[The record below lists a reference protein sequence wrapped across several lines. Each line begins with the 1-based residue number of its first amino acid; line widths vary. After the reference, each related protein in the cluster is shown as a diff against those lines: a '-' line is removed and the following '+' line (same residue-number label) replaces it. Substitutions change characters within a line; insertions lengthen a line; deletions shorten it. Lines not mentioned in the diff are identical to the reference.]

1 MSFVKIM
8 RITVAVL
15 FVVVLAVIA
24 RYFMVRSQEET
35 GVPVKTDEIV
45 QKKVEKREKPE
56 HFEFKGEEKSL
67 HVKADKQFI
76 AEDDNYHAEGS
87 VEIIFFKEREG
98 QDVLLSGGKV
108 IYDKDMTRFRSS
120 DQAKARFKDLLVE
133 SVLLNYDNE
142 EENFW
147 TEEGARFSS
156 RRLTGSAQKMY
167 YQMKQ
172 EKIKLQGDVHLQIE
186 PKTET
191 SSTLKV
197 TGRMLDY
204 NEKSKQGK
212 IEGDVK
218 LFYGESRA
226 TAEIMRFELYPDGEQ
241 IKTLIL
247 EKNAWASLVVKEKEN
262 RPSPDQSPLFVQS
275 VKREIEGEEIRMR
288 FFQENSELQEVEAQR
303 DSSFKFIS
311 STGDFTR
318 ILAESA
324 KFIFN
329 NEGELEEFQALKNA
343 KIVKQAE
350 NPDEARVIEGDSFN
364 KKRYSDVL
372 HVKGKGPYDA
382 KMSSLGSNVFAE
394 EMTIFLDS
402 SNLEVKR
409 GVKVILKSKTGEN
422 RPVGIFSKEQPVFI
436 QAREMRFFA
445 EQKRFLF
452 NRDIKIWQQKK
463 VLGAEEIELFEETGQ
478 ILCTG
483 RVESTLPHTTKE
495 GKEEKIKISSQK
507 MMYFPEENLVVY
519 QEKGCLTV
527 KDAILRARFISVYL
541 GEENKGIQKIVAREK
556 VIILQSMGEARG
568 EEAIY
573 NPEEE
578 SLELLGN
585 PVFIDKDKGTT
596 EGDKLTFY
604 MADGRILVENKD
616 RERSVTVIKRER

>member
-1 MSFVKIM
+1 MSFVKVM
-8 RITVAVL
+8 RIMVVVL
-15 FVVVLAVIA
+15 FVIVLAVIV
-24 RYFMVRSQEET
+24 RYFLVRSQEET
-35 GVPVKTDEIV
+35 RVPVKTDEIV

-67 HVKADKQFI
+67 HVKADKQFV

-133 SVLLNYDNE
+133 SVLLDYDNE
-142 EENFW
+142 KENFW
-147 TEEGARFSS
+147 TEEGVRFSS

-172 EKIKLQGDVHLQIE
+172 EKLKLQGDVRLQIE

-191 SSTLKV
+191 SFTLKV

-204 NEKSKQGK
+204 NERSKQGK

-218 LFYGESRA
+218 LCYGESHA

-241 IKTLIL
+241 IKNLIL
-247 EKNAWASLVVKEKEN
+247 EKNAWASLIVKEEEN

-288 FFQENSELQEVEAQR
+288 FFQENSELQEVEARR

-311 STGDFTR
+311 STGDFTQ
-318 ILAESA
+318 ILADSA
-324 KFIFN
+324 KFIFDSK
-329 NEGELEEFQALKNA
+329 GELEEFQALKNA

-350 NPDEARVIEGDSFN
+350 NPDEARLIEGDSFN
-364 KKRYSDVL
+364 KKRNSDVL

-382 KMSSLGSNVFAE
+382 KVSSLGSNVFAE

-422 RPVGIFSKEQPVFI
+422 RPVGIFSKEQPVLI
-436 QAREMRFFA
+436 QAKEMRFFA

-452 NRDIKIWQQKK
+452 NRNIKIWQQKK

-507 MMYFPEENLVVY
+507 MIYFPEENLVAY
-519 QEKGCLTV
+519 QEKGFLAV
-527 KDAILRARFISVYL
+527 KNATLRARFISVYL
-541 GEENKGIQKIVAREK
+541 GEENKGIHKIVAREK
-556 VIILQSMGEARG
+556 VIILQSMGEGRG

>member
-1 MSFVKIM
+1 MSFVKAM
-8 RITVAVL
+8 RIMVVVL
-15 FVVVLAVIA
+15 FVVVLAVIV
-24 RYFMVRSQEET
+24 RYFLVRSQEEIR
-35 GVPVKTDEIV
+35 VPVKTDEIV
-45 QKKVEKREKPE
+45 QKKVEKRENPE

-76 AEDDNYHAEGS
+76 ADDGNYRAEGS

-98 QDVLLSGGKV
+98 QDVLLSGNKV

-133 SVLLNYDNE
+133 SVLLDYDNE
-142 EENFW
+142 KEIFW
-147 TEEGARFSS
+147 TEEGVRFSS
-156 RRLTGSAQKMY
+156 RRLVGSAQKMH

-172 EKIKLQGDVHLQIE
+172 EKLKLQGDVRLQIK

-241 IKTLIL
+241 IKALIL
-247 EKNAWASLVVKEKEN
+247 EKKAWASLVVKKEEN

-288 FFQENSELQEVEAQR
+288 FFQENSELQEVEAQQ
-303 DSSFKFIS
+303 DSSSKFIS
-311 STGDFTR
+311 STGDFTQ
-318 ILAESA
+318 ILADSA
-324 KFIFN
+324 KFIFDSN
-329 NEGELEEFQALKNA
+329 GELEEFQALKNA
-343 KIVKQAE
+343 KIVKQTE
-350 NPDEARVIEGDSFN
+350 NPDEARLIEGDSFN
-364 KKRYSDVL
+364 KKRNSDVL

-394 EMTIFLDS
+394 EMTVFLDS

-409 GVKVILKSKTGEN
+409 GVKVILKSKAGEN

-507 MMYFPEENLVVY
+507 MMYFPEENLVAY
-519 QEKGCLTV
+519 QEKGFLAV
-527 KDAILRARFISVYL
+527 KNATLQARFISVYL

-568 EEAIY
+568 EEALY

-578 SLELLGN
+578 SLELFGN
-585 PVFIDKDKGTT
+585 PVFIDKDKGKT
-596 EGDKLTFY
+596 EGHKLTFY
-604 MADGRILVENKD
+604 MADGRIFVENKD

>member
-1 MSFVKIM
+1 MSFVKAM
-8 RITVAVL
+8 RIMVVVL
-15 FVVVLAVIA
+15 FVVVLAVIV
-24 RYFMVRSQEET
+24 RYFLVRSQEEIR
-35 GVPVKTDEIV
+35 VPVKTDEIV
-45 QKKVEKREKPE
+45 QKKVEKRENPE

-76 AEDDNYHAEGS
+76 ADDGNYRAEGS

-98 QDVLLSGGKV
+98 QDVLLSGNKV

-133 SVLLNYDNE
+133 SVLLDYDNE
-142 EENFW
+142 KEIFW
-147 TEEGARFSS
+147 TEEGVRFSS
-156 RRLTGSAQKMY
+156 RRLVGSAQKMH

-172 EKIKLQGDVHLQIE
+172 EKLKLQGDVRLQIK

-241 IKTLIL
+241 IKALIL
-247 EKNAWASLVVKEKEN
+247 EKKAWASLVVKKEEN

-288 FFQENSELQEVEAQR
+288 FFQENSELQEVEAQQ
-303 DSSFKFIS
+303 DSSSKFIS
-311 STGDFTR
+311 STGDFTQ
-318 ILAESA
+318 ILADSA
-324 KFIFN
+324 KFIFDSN
-329 NEGELEEFQALKNA
+329 GELEEFQALKNA
-343 KIVKQAE
+343 KIVKQTE
-350 NPDEARVIEGDSFN
+350 NPDEARLIEGDSFN
-364 KKRYSDVL
+364 KKRNSDVL

-394 EMTIFLDS
+394 EMTVFLDS

-409 GVKVILKSKTGEN
+409 GVKVILKSKAGEN

-507 MMYFPEENLVVY
+507 MMYFPEENLVAY
-519 QEKGCLTV
+519 QEKGFLAV
-527 KDAILRARFISVYL
+527 KNATLQARFISVYL

-568 EEAIY
+568 EEA
-573 NPEEE
+573 PEEE
-578 SLELLGN
+578 SLELFGN
-585 PVFIDKDKGTT
+585 PVFIDKDKGKT
-596 EGDKLTFY
+596 EGHKLTFY
-604 MADGRILVENKD
+604 MADGRIFVENKD

>member
-8 RITVAVL
+8 RITVVVL
-15 FVVVLAVIA
+15 FVVVLAVIG
-24 RYFMVRSQEET
+24 RYFMVRSQDET
-35 GVPVKTDEIV
+35 GIPVKTDEIV

-56 HFEFKGEEKSL
+56 HFEFNGEERSL

-76 AEDDNYHAEGS
+76 AEDGNYHAEGS
-87 VEIIFFKEREG
+87 VEITFFKEREG
-98 QDVLLSGGKV
+98 QDVILYGGKV

-133 SVLLNYDNE
+133 SILLNYANE

-147 TEEGARFSS
+147 TEEGVRLSS
-156 RRLTGSAQKMY
+156 RRLTGTAQKLY

-172 EKIKLQGDVHLQIE
+172 EILKLQGDVDLQIE

-212 IEGDVK
+212 VEGNVQ
-218 LFYGESRA
+218 LIYGESRA
-226 TAEIMRFELYPDGEQ
+226 SAEIMKFELFPDGEQ

-247 EKNAWASLVVKEKEN
+247 ERDAWASLVAKEN
-262 RPSPDQSPLFVQS
+262 ESSPSPDQSLLFVQS

-288 FFQENSELQEVEAQR
+288 FFQENSELKEVEAQGE
-303 DSSFKFIS
+303 SSFKFIS

-318 ILAESA
+318 VLAESA
-324 KFIFN
+324 KFIFDS
-329 NEGELEEFQALKNA
+329 EGELEEFQAFKNA

-350 NPDEARVIEGDSFN
+350 NPDEARLIEGDSFH
-364 KKRYSDVL
+364 KKKNSDSL
-372 HVKGKGPYDA
+372 HIKGKGPYDA
-382 KMSSLGSNVFAE
+382 KMSSLGNNVFAE
-394 EMTIFLDS
+394 EMTVFLDS
-402 SNLEVKR
+402 SNLEVRR
-409 GVKVILKSKTGEN
+409 GVKVILKSKTGEK

-436 QAREMRFFA
+436 QAREMRYFA
-445 EQKRFLF
+445 DQKRFLF
-452 NRDIKIWQQKK
+452 NRDIKTWQQKK
-463 VLGAEEIELFEETGQ
+463 VLSAEEMELFDETGQ
-478 ILCTG
+478 ILCSG

-507 MMYFPEENLVVY
+507 MMYLPEENLVVY
-519 QEKGCLTV
+519 QEKGSLIV
-527 KDAILRARFISVYL
+527 KDATLQARIISVYL
-541 GEENKGIQKIVAREK
+541 GEENKGIQKIVARER

-585 PVFIDKDKGTT
+585 PVFIDKDKGKT